1 MTYEIRYF
9 FDLGSGVCLWAKNE
23 DAREKFGYPIE
34 HWELPL
40 SENTNRW
47 IQYLIS
53 WFDTSFDWSSP
64 ADSDNYWSEE
74 ELQRFNQA
82 AKKGLELLR
91 QELPSPQYEFID
103 ETSMSKSV
111 QQQIG
116 CIALV
121 VENYD
126 DAIEFYTKK
135 LQFTL
140 VEDTDLGGG
149 KRWVQVSPPNSNG
162 TNLLLAQ
169 TSTPEQSRAVGNQ
182 TGGRVFLF
190 LQTND
195 FWRDYELMK
204 VNGVVFN
211 EEPRVEEYGTVV
223 VFEDLYGNKWDLL
236 QLNSGTK

>member
-1 MTYEIRYF
+1 MT
-9 FDLGSGVCLWAKNE
+9 K
-23 DAREKFGYPIE
+23 P
-34 HWELPL
+34 
-40 SENTNRW
+40 
-47 IQYLIS
+47 
-53 WFDTSFDWSSP
+53 
-64 ADSDNYWSEE
+64 
-74 ELQRFNQA
+74 
-82 AKKGLELLR
+82 
-91 QELPSPQYEFID
+91 
-103 ETSMSKSV
+103 V

-116 CIALV
+116 NIALV

-126 DAIEFYTKK
+126 DAIEFYTQK

-149 KRWVQVSPPNSNG
+149 KRWVQVAPPNSNG

-169 TSTPEQSRAVGNQ
+169 ASTESQTQAIGNQ

-195 FWRDYELMK
+195 FWRDYESMK
-204 VNGVVFN
+204 AKGVRFN

-236 QLNSGTK
+236 QLNRSEN